1 MKTQTKKE
9 AIKAKKDLIAK
20 GKDAHIFK
28 FTGKR
33 KWQFFI
39 GSWWQWLAQI
49 S

>member
-1 MKTQTKKE
+1 MKTQTKIE
-9 AIKAKKDLIAK
+9 AIKAKKMLIAK
-20 GKDAHIFK
+20 GKSVDIFK

-39 GSWWQWLAQI
+39 GSWWDWLAQI